1 MFVQESSM
9 IQHVSISMVADIV
22 RRRKMFFLF
31 PFLTISVISVIG
43 AYILPK
49 RYESYTTILL
59 EKDQARNPVMDY
71 WTKASMTWNWD
82 NQLSTLNEILFSR
95 TTIRA
100 LLDSLGMKPEVNTN
114 DRWDGLIEGMKRQ
127 ITTAL
132 TGNDAFRIMVADRDP
147 FVAKRAAEV
156 LSNIYIQTTLKSER
170 QQAEETVRFLE
181 KKVEEL
187 RQEFEAQQR
196 EYLGT
201 RQRNLSTQPQE
212 EGALR
217 PQLVRISEEL
227 STVERVLEQQMRSLN
242 QIIYFRENLDNPVV
256 VSQIAAL
263 DPSGAGIYVDTLK
276 ALSIRYNQLLARY
289 KPRYPQVQAAKKELS
304 ELLQKTADAL
314 EVEIQNSKSKRLS
327 LQTSRDRMVQD
338 ISVSINAGTIAS
350 ERGSEYLRVKENY
363 ETGKQMLDQA
373 RVKKELADRG
383 GSRYVILDPAQVPS
397 TPSKPKKGL
406 IVGGGMAL
414 GIVVGIAAMFVVEY
428 FDPTIRR
435 KRDIEIFNRPII
447 GYIP

>member
-1 MFVQESSM
+1 M
-9 IQHVSISMVADIV
+9 QHVSIAMITDIV
-22 RRRKMFFLF
+22 RRRKMFFVF
-31 PFLTISVISVIG
+31 PFLIITVISIIG
-43 AYILPK
+43 ANVLPK

-59 EKDQARNPVMDY
+59 EKDQARNPLMDY

-82 NQLSTLNEILFSR
+82 NQLTTLNEIVYSR

-100 LLDSLGMKPEVNTN
+100 LLDSLGITPETNT
-114 DRWDGLIEGMKRQ
+114 DDKWDLLIEGVRRQ
-127 ITTAL
+127 IFASF
-132 TGNDAFRIMVADRDP
+132 TGNDAFRITFADKDP
-147 FVAKRAAEV
+147 LVAKRGAEV
-156 LSNIYIQTTLKSER
+156 LTNIYIQTTLKSER

-181 KKVEEL
+181 QKVEEL
-187 RQEFEAQQR
+187 RKEFEAQQR

-212 EGALR
+212 ESALR
-217 PQLVRISEEL
+217 PQLVRITEEL
-227 STVERVLEQQMRSLN
+227 SAVERTLEKQMRALN

-263 DPSGAGIYVDTLK
+263 DPSGAAGYVDTLK
-276 ALSIRYNQLLARY
+276 AISIRYNQLLTRY
-289 KPRYPQVQAAKKELS
+289 KPRYPQVQSAKKELA
-304 ELLQKTADAL
+304 ELLQKTAEAL

-363 ETGKQMLDQA
+363 ETSKQMLDQA
-373 RVKKELADRG
+373 RVKKELVERG
-383 GSRYVILDPAQVPS
+383 GSRYVILDSAQVPS
-397 TPSKPKKGL
+397 TPSKPKKGV
-406 IVGGGMAL
+406 IIGGGVGL
-414 GIVVGIAAMFVVEY
+414 GFVVGIAAMFVVEY

-435 KRDIEIFNRPII
+435 RRDIEVFNRPII